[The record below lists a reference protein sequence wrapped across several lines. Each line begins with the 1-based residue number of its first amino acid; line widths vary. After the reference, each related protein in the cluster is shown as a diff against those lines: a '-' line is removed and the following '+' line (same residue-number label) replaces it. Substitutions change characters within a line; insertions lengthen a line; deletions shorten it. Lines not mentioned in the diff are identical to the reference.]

1 MLSRKLLSSIFVA
14 VSCFSLVVLILTLA
28 SFGNPL
34 FAQNPDQLQVGPP
47 PIHRAEPPSP
57 GASAEDLEKRGDEL
71 RAEKNYLDASDYYQA
86 VIRKSGGSATLF
98 NKIGIC
104 QLQMRRYGDA
114 RKTLERAVKRDPK
127 YADALNN
134 LGVVY
139 YELGIEHHSSRDFG
153 RAIKMYD
160 RAIDISDDAASYYNN
175 RGAAYFAKKDYEK
188 GAHDYATALQYDPD
202 IFERTSRGG
211 VQAMLPSPEDRARY
225 EYVVARIYAKAGEN
239 ERSLHYLR
247 KAMEDGYKDIANVY
261 KDNEFSSLRKDPRF
275 TELMATKPTSIP
287 E

>member
-1 MLSRKLLSSIFVA
+1 MLSRMRFGSFFALAGFFAVLAFTLIFLS
-14 VSCFSLVVLILTLA
+14 CPVL
-28 SFGNPL
+28 G
-34 FAQNPDQLQVGPP
+34 QNPDQLQVGPP
-47 PIHRAEPPSP
+47 PIHRAEPPAP
-57 GASAEDLEKRGDEL
+57 GASPEELEKRGDQL
-71 RAEKNYLDASDYYQA
+71 RTDKNYLDAADYYEA
-86 VIRKSGGSATLF
+86 VLRKTGGNAVLL

-104 QLQMRRYGDA
+104 QLQMRRYREA
-114 RKTLERAVKRDPK
+114 RKTLDRAIKKDPND
-127 YADALNN
+127 ADALNN

-160 RAIDISDDAASYYNN
+160 RAIAINGDAASYYNN

-188 GAHDYATALQYDPD
+188 GARDYSMALQLDPD

-211 VQAMLPSPEDRARY
+211 VQAMLPSPDDRARY
-225 EYVVARIYAKAGEN
+225 EYVVAKIYAKAGEN

-247 KAMEDGYKDIANVY
+247 KAIEDGYKDIANVY
-261 KDNEFSSLRKDPRF
+261 KDNEFSTLRKDPRF
-275 TELMATKPTSIP
+275 AELMATKPPGIP